1 MYYRVFDHQRGIYF
15 ATGYN
20 DKSMPELVE
29 SFRSYIYGAREEV
42 AEENLQTW
50 EQIADYLQEVELEQS
65 ETPFEE
71 MTDFEKASGFVRAYY
86 NDTISGNDNGYQVN
100 LMFFRNKDDDDYFDE
115 EFITTNSPKEA
126 EVLAEKINKY
136 LYSGFLPQKK

>member
-50 EQIADYLQEVELEQS
+50 EQVADYLQEVELEQS

-71 MTDFEKASGFVRAYY
+71 IL
-86 NDTISGNDNGYQVN
+86 N
-100 LMFFRNKDDDDYFDE
+100 
-115 EFITTNSPKEA
+115 
-126 EVLAEKINKY
+126 
-136 LYSGFLPQKK
+136 